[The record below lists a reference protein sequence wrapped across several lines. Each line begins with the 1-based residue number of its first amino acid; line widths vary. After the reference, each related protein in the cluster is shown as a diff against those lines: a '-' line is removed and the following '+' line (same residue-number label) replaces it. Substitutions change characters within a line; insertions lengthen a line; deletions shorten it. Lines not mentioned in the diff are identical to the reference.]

1 MRVLVVVEPGR
12 GGAAALDRARELAE
26 VADAVLTLVAI
37 APWAASGSRCGNS
50 AIDYNA
56 VVAETVA
63 DDLIAAR
70 ARLGEAGAGV
80 PAELLDGGRGS
91 DLARFVADGAFDMV
105 LLPGR
110 RGLRREARHPAAER
124 LRRAGT
130 ADVVVVGPAAG
141 PAHVARQGR

>member
-26 VADAVLTLVAI
+26 VHDGVLTLVAV
-37 APWAASGSRCGNS
+37 APQAASGSRCGNS

-56 VVAETVA
+56 VVVEAVA

-70 ARLGEAGAGV
+70 ARLGDAGV
-80 PAELLDGGRGS
+80 GVPGELLDSGRAS
-91 DLARFVADGAFDMV
+91 DLARFVADGAFDVV

-124 LRRAGT
+124 LRRACT
-130 ADVVVVGPAAG
+130 AEIVVVGPAAS
-141 PAHVARQGR
+141 PAHVTRHGP